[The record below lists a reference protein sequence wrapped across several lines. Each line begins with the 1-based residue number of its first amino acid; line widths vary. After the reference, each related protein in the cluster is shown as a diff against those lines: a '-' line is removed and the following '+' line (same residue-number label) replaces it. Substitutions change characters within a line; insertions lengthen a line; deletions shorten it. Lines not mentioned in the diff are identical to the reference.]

1 MKDTDYTYAVAY
13 IRTLENKMLTA
24 GTLEAILNSESY
36 EDAVKLIHDSGFSK
50 NGSDSDSVDGLIKKE
65 LEYAWSEAREVC
77 PAGAPLDVL
86 LYKNDFHNLKTV
98 LKAVI
103 TDTAWENLII
113 KPCITEPQAICDAI
127 KNTDFSELPK
137 FMSEACERAYKIIT
151 ETHDGQKAEVYADR
165 KCLEEMKKRADKE
178 KNEFLTG
185 WVDLN
190 IVIAN
195 MKIAARAVGRS
206 KDFISSAMV
215 KNEDSHY
222 ERLTEAALSSF
233 DSVCDAVASIGYPE
247 AAEKL
252 KESLSDFELW
262 CDNKRMEYI
271 KKAKRKC
278 FGFDPI
284 IAFLIAKEY
293 ELQAVR
299 IILSGKLNGVPVN
312 ILSERLRDMYV

>member
-13 IRTLENKMLTA
+13 IRTLENKMLTQS
-24 GTLEAILNSESY
+24 TLEAILNSDGY
-36 EDAVKLIHDSGFSK
+36 DDAAKLLKDSGFARNSSE
-50 NGSDSDSVDGLIKKE
+50 NDTVDGIIKNE

-77 PAGAPLDVL
+77 PKGAPLDVL

-103 TDTAWENLII
+103 TDTNWENLVL
-113 KPCITEPQAICDAI
+113 KPCITDPQAISDAV
-127 KNTDFSELPK
+127 KSADFSALPE
-137 FMSEACERAYKIIT
+137 FIREACAQCYRIIA
-151 ETHDGQKAEVYADR
+151 ETHDGQKAEILADK
-165 KCLEEMKKRADKE
+165 KCLEEMKKRADEE
-178 KNEFLTG
+178 KNEFLSG
-185 WVDLN
+185 WVDIN
-190 IVIAN
+190 ILIAD
-195 MKIAARAVGRS
+195 MKIAARAAGRN
-206 KDFISSAMV
+206 KDFICSSMIDTG
-215 KNEDSHY
+215 DSRS

-233 DSVCDAVASIGYPE
+233 DDVCGAIISTGYPD

-284 IAFLIAKEY
+284 MAFLIAKEY